1 MKNIRILLV
10 VVMCCFSVV
19 CSAQE
24 PTENTATLYI
34 VRTSSLG
41 AAVNF
46 KFFMDDQYLG
56 KFNYGKYFK
65 LEVPDGEHI
74 IWAKAEN
81 RSFVKATLEAGQ
93 TYIINAEPQMGALK
107 ASVNLKA
114 INDPTEKEMSR
125 IIKYIEKK
133 KLLVYDNARREAEQ
147 KDYAGLIEKG
157 MQYYDEKVAGAP
169 DLEILHKATTL

>member
-1 MKNIRILLV
+1 MKNVKLLIV
-10 VVMCCFSVV
+10 VLISFISVV

-24 PTENTATLYI
+24 QISATSTLYI

-41 AAVNF
+41 AAMNF

-65 LEVPDGEHI
+65 LEVPAGEHV

-81 RSFVKATLEAGQ
+81 RSYVKATLEAGQ
-93 TYIINAEPQMGALK
+93 TYVINAEPKMGAMK
-107 ASVNLKA
+107 ASVALKA
-114 INDPTEKEMSR
+114 INEPTEKEMER
-125 IIKYIEKK
+125 IIKYINKK
-133 KLLVYDNARREAEQ
+133 KLLIYDKDKREAEQ

-157 MQYYDEKVAGAP
+157 MQHYNEKVSGAP